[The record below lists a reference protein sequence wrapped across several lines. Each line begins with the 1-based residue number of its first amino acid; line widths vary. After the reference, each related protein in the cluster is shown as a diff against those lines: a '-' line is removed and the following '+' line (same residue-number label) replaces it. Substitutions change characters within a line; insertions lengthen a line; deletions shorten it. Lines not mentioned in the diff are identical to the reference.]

1 MPTVMPLPF
10 GIEREKAL
18 LMRVLEDV
26 KRPDSTSF
34 KHRLRQ
40 IARQCCNILIS
51 LRPPPASAG
60 PGGVV
65 SEIACFRQL
74 DFDNWI
80 STTGRKRGC
89 A

>member
-51 LRPPPASAG
+51 VRPPQPQQA
-60 PGGVV
+60 
-65 SEIACFRQL
+65 
-74 DFDNWI
+74 
-80 STTGRKRGC
+80 RGS
-89 A
+89 